1 MTLQNYTRQTKQT
14 WTRILPAIFIASVM
28 LLLVLSIG
36 FTPAPSQAAANTDAL
51 VRMDPVVVSTTT
63 TAISVPVDIMIE
75 NVNGLYGADVRL
87 TFDPSLLAVQDADP
101 GKTGIQIGLGPLL
114 ASGTYFVVINAAD
127 NVSGTIRLALTELNP
142 TLPVTGSGVLAHVV
156 FRPVG
161 PIGVSSIHFMQAQLA
176 TRTGSSIPVTMQDGI
191 IDIQPLAVDL
201 SQSFKLASAE
211 IVSPTR
217 QLTYTIMLNN
227 QGSSAASGVTLTDVI
242 PIGAAYVPGSLS
254 GSGATYNP
262 GQKQIEWSGVVPA
275 AESIT
280 LSYAVTVN
288 VTGIATIVNDAYV
301 SLNGVLDRVLTVATQ
316 VTPSGLPLK
325 HVWLPLII
333 KNF

>member
-1 MTLQNYTRQTKQT
+1 MTQQNYARQMKQT

-28 LLLVLSIG
+28 LLLMLSIG
-36 FTPAPSQAAANTDAL
+36 FTPARLQAAPNTDAL
-51 VRMDPVVVSTTT
+51 VRMDPVAVSTNTA
-63 TAISVPVDIMIE
+63 AISVPVDIMID

-114 ASGTYFVVINAAD
+114 ASGTYFVVINTAD

-156 FRPVG
+156 FQPVG
-161 PIGVSSIHFMQAQLA
+161 LIGASSIHFTQAQLA
-176 TRTGSSIPVTMQDGI
+176 ARTGNSIPVTTQDGT
-191 IDIQPLAVDL
+191 IDIRPTAVDL
-201 SQSFKLASAE
+201 SRSFKEASAE
-211 IVSPTR
+211 IIRPTR
-217 QLTYTIMLNN
+217 QLTYTIVLNN
-227 QGSSAASGVTLTDVI
+227 RGSSVASGVTLTDVI
-242 PIGAAYVPGSLS
+242 PIDTAYVPGSLS
-254 GSGATYNP
+254 GSGAIYNL
-262 GQKQIEWSGVVPA
+262 GQKQIEWSGDVSA

-288 VTGIATIVNDAYV
+288 ATGITTIVNRAYV
-301 SLNGVLDRVLTVATQ
+301 SLHGLLDRVLTVATQ
-316 VTPSGLPLK
+316 VTPSGLPIK
-325 HVWLPLII
+325 HVLLPLIM